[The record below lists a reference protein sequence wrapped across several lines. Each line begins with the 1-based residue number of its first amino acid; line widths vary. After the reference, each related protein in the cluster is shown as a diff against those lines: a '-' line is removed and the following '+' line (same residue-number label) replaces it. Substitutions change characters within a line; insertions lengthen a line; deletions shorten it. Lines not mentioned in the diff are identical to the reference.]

1 MGGIRALT
9 GIHHPHQQLASL
21 GVEQLGHAAHLEQI
35 GLLAD
40 HFAGDVDGDLGRQ
53 QITQLGV
60 GAGQVEVGDGGLD
73 PHDFRAGGGG
83 DLDALLNQLALK
95 LVVVIAANL
104 VLFVGGQQIPL
115 TILLPDKLQRIEQH
129 LIVLAQINARLLV
142 NALIGVAL
150 ALLEGSQRDRLQAV
164 GYLILDGAATQQ
176 GRSHGN
182 HHDLFHICS
191 CILLFV
197 FAVDFAPHGWRTR
210 AGCRQCHREITYSSP
225 SHKGQ
230 IRIVQLTS
238 KLSQLRHFC
247 TGSARV

>member
-1 MGGIRALT
+1 MGAVRALA
-9 GIHHPHQQLASL
+9 GIHHPHQQLAAP
-21 GVEQLGHAAHLEQI
+21 GVEQLGHAAHLEQV

-40 HFAGDVDGDLGRQ
+40 HFAGDVDGYLGWQ
-53 QITQLGV
+53 QVTQLGV

-73 PHDFRAGGGG
+73 PHHFRAGGSG
-83 DLDALLNQLALK
+83 DLDALLDQLALE

-104 VLFVGGQQIPL
+104 VLFIGGQQIPL
-115 TILLPDKLQRIEQH
+115 TVLLPDKLQRIEQH
-129 LIVLAQINARLLV
+129 FIVLAQVNARLLV

-150 ALLEGSQRDRLQAV
+150 ALLEGAEGNSLQGLQAV
-164 GYLILDGAATQQ
+164 GYLILDGAATQK

-238 KLSQLRHFC
+238 KLSQLRCF
-247 TGSARV
+247 